1 MKNIFEILKG
11 FGIEIPEDKKAEIDK
26 AVLENYKTV
35 AEANKL
41 RDARDNYKN
50 ELEKAQDALKEFEG
64 VDVKDL
70 QGKITELNNTIK
82 NNQDAFD
89 KKLAEMEFDSILDGA
104 ISNSGAKNSKAVRAL
119 LDIDALK
126 SSKNQSEDIKTA
138 IEAVKAEN
146 DYMFKSEE
154 PYQNQQ
160 TVGASGN
167 NHRNSAAKTTD
178 ELSKMSFEEYRAYMK
193 SQN

>member
-11 FGIEIPEDKKAEIDK
+11 IGIEISEDKKAEIDK

-82 NNQDAFD
+82 NNQTAFD
-89 KKLAEMEFDSILDGA
+89 QKIADMEFDSILDGA